1 MTEKPVFAQVVS
13 AMFHPILWVFYMLT
27 FLTFLYRSDFKE
39 ANAVVIFLLVS
50 FFLSVVMPSIMM
62 WILFR
67 FKMISSLQLAERSE
81 RILPLFVVGVSY
93 FITYQLYS
101 SMMLPAGFQLIF
113 KGATY
118 LVFVCMVITL
128 FWKISLHMLSIGATI
143 GFLMAIGLHYEWLF
157 PQIILPIFLIAGVVG
172 YARLKLQAHTPAQ
185 IYVGFLAGWLLLFVG
200 FFFL

>member
-1 MTEKPVFAQVVS
+1 
-13 AMFHPILWVFYMLT
+13 MLT
-27 FLTFLYRSDFKE
+27 FLAFLYRSDFKE
-39 ANAVVIFLLVS
+39 PNAVVIFLLVS
-50 FFLSVVMPSIMM
+50 FFLSVVMPLVMM
-62 WILFR
+62 WILLR
-67 FKMISSLQLAERSE
+67 FKMISSLQLTERSE
-81 RILPLFVVGVSY
+81 RILPLFVVGASY
-93 FITYQLYS
+93 FITYQMYS

-157 PQIILPIFLIAGVVG
+157 PQIILPIFLIAGLVG
-172 YARLKLQAHTPAQ
+172 YARLRLQAHTPAQ
-185 IYVGFLAGWLLLFVG
+185 IYVGFLTGWLLLFVG